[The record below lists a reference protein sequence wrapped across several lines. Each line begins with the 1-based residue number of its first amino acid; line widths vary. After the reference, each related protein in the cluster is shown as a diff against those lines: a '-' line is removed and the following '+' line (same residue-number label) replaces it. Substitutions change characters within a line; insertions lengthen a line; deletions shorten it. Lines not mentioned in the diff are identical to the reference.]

1 MSDQTLGDVVESAKF
16 AEGELTMI
24 LDEITLQNE
33 KLVEIQ
39 RKIGIG
45 RTHLVKNSRLL
56 NDIFKMTRP
65 ILAIGLIVF
74 SLVVVVIVYIR
85 LPSSI
90 M

>member
-1 MSDQTLGDVVESAKF
+1 MSDQTLGDLVESTKF